1 MGAVPVQILRVIL
14 WVSLAGSLVVQIGW
28 TALLCTKMVREGDAP
43 VAVVVVAALIVLGV
57 LCLQVVAVSILRLL
71 TLVRRGRVF
80 SPAAFPHV
88 DRIIAAVAGEAVVVF
103 SVAVLGAVVNRLTPG
118 DELAPGLIGMI
129 CGVSLVVAGVALV
142 IHVQRQLLVQ
152 ATAMRAELDAA
163 V

>member
-71 TLVRRGRVF
+71 ALVRRGRVF